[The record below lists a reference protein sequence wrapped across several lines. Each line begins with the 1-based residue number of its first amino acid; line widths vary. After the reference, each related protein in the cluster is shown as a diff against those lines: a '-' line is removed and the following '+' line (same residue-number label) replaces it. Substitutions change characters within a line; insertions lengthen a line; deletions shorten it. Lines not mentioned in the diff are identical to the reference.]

1 MKSIIQSINPEHVF
15 NMRFGGKRFPLKRI
29 EVRKTSPDET
39 PFKAY
44 IYETKQ
50 KEKSFISKTID
61 GVETKVIIRRG
72 GCGKVVGE
80 YICRKVEIVRADNM
94 IQAYYSNRPETR
106 VTDEQLFAY
115 ANGRPLK
122 FLYMED
128 VIFYDKPK
136 ELGEFSSALS
146 LKDIRCK
153 HIEKRY
159 KTYNGKP
166 YIKCT
171 LQNCVCEFRRLG
183 TQTDCDGYEMLKEP
197 ARLTKAPRSWCY
209 VEELEETAK
218 NEREI

>member
-1 MKSIIQSINPEHVF
+1 MKAILMSIQPKWCAKIASGE
-15 NMRFGGKRFPLKRI
+15 KTI
-29 EVRKTSPDET
+29 EIRKTRPKIET
-39 PFKAY
+39 PFKCY
-44 IYETKQ
+44 IYMTLAKPYCYEFAGGGKM
-50 KEKSFISKTID
+50 KAKN
-61 GVETKVIIRRG
+61 GKVI
-72 GCGKVVGE
+72 GE
-80 YICRKVEIVRADNM
+80 FVCDRMYGVAITGVFENG
-94 IQAYYSNRPETR
+94 
-106 VTDEQLFAY
+106 EQL
-115 ANGRPLK
+115 PIDILK
-122 FLYMED
+122 QSCLTVSEFHNYVGIKNCYGWHISELK
-128 VIFYDKPK
+128 IYDKPK

-209 VEELEETAK
+209 VEELEEL
-218 NEREI
+218 

>member
-1 MKSIIQSINPEHVF
+1 MKAILKPVSPKLCEKVISGECTLLLSKTRPKLEPPFKEYIYCTKGNREALWYWKGEWYYDI
-15 NMRFGGKRFPLKRI
+15 RFPEERPNRANGKVIGEFVCDRI
-29 EVRKTSPDET
+29 IVDERGENADI
-39 PFKAY
+39 FSKCALLSLD
-44 IYETKQ
+44 EQ
-50 KEKSFISKTID
+50 KEYCANKTLYGLHIS
-61 GVETKVIIRRG
+61 E
-72 GCGKVVGE
+72 
-80 YICRKVEIVRADNM
+80 
-94 IQAYYSNRPETR
+94 
-106 VTDEQLFAY
+106 
-115 ANGRPLK
+115 LK
-122 FLYMED
+122 
-128 VIFYDKPK
+128 IYDKPK

-209 VEELEETAK
+209 VEELEEL
-218 NEREI
+218 